1 MLGNEPMDSDIL
13 SREKITVITQT
24 PQLKSFVSAP
34 AGTDLSELLK
44 TLDENNIHI
53 LDPNG
58 FAPGA
63 IKMTDKIIDGLNH
76 ADLMVAVL
84 GTANSSGNVLFEL
97 GCASALGKKSL
108 VIVPEDYEIP
118 SDIRSLVHIRTT
130 PNNREAIN
138 FALEQIL
145 NAPESV
151 DNQQTDLTDLSEK
164 SKPLG
169 TVANNLLKQFYALS
183 NNPIEREIIA
193 LVTGILRASR
203 LSFKSD
209 QRYPFTEN
217 IRTENIRPD
226 LVVWIDELEPYF
238 GNPILIE
245 VKKKIISSKD
255 ARATIQQVLN
265 YLSVSHLKLVIV
277 LAIEISP
284 SALEIIASEPDLYF
298 FELPQIL
305 DRLQNES
312 FSQII
317 VKERNARVHGRL
329 D

>member
-1 MLGNEPMDSDIL
+1 ME
-13 SREKITVITQT
+13 RENITVITQT

-44 TLDENNIHI
+44 TLDENNIRI

-193 LVTGILRASR
+193 LVTEILRASG

-209 QRYPFTEN
+209 QRYPSTEN

-245 VKKKIISSKD
+245 VKKQIISSKD
-255 ARATIQQVLN
+255 AKATIQKVLN

-277 LAIEISP
+277 LATEISP

-305 DRLQNES
+305 ARLQNES

>member
-1 MLGNEPMDSDIL
+1 MNSDIL

-151 DNQQTDLTDLSEK
+151 DKQQTDLTDLSEK

-169 TVANNLLKQFYALS
+169 TVANNLLKQFYALP

-193 LVTGILRASR
+193 LVTGILRASG

-209 QRYPFTEN
+209 QKYPSTEN

-245 VKKKIISSKD
+245 VKKQIISSKD

-277 LAIEISP
+277 LATEISP

-305 DRLQNES
+305 ARLQNES
-312 FSQII
+312 FSQIV

>member
-1 MLGNEPMDSDIL
+1 MDSDIL

-169 TVANNLLKQFYALS
+169 TVANNLLKQFYALP
-183 NNPIEREIIA
+183 NNPMEQEIIT
-193 LVTGILRASR
+193 LVTEILRTSG

-209 QRYPFTEN
+209 QGYLSPLSSAKN
-217 IRTENIRPD
+217 ILRPD

-245 VKKKIISSKD
+245 VKKQIISSKD

-277 LAIEISP
+277 LATEISP

-317 VKERNARVHGRL
+317 GKERNARIHGRL

>member
-1 MLGNEPMDSDIL
+1 MDSNIL

-53 LDPNG
+53 LDPNS

-63 IKMTDKIIDGLNH
+63 VKMTDKIIDGLNH
-76 ADLMVAVL
+76 ADLIVAVL

-145 NAPESV
+145 NAPEPA
-151 DNQQTDLTDLSEK
+151 DNPKTDLIEK

-169 TVANNLLKQFYALS
+169 TVANNLLKQFYALP
-183 NNPIEREIIA
+183 NNPIEQEIIA
-193 LVTGILRASR
+193 LVTEILRASG

-209 QRYPFTEN
+209 QKYPS
-217 IRTENIRPD
+217 TENIRPD
-226 LVVWIDELEPYF
+226 LVVWIDDLEPYF

-245 VKKKIISSKD
+245 VKKQIISSED

-277 LAIEISP
+277 LATKISP
-284 SALEIIASEPDLYF
+284 TALEIIASEPDLYF
-298 FELPQIL
+298 FELPQVL
-305 DRLQNES
+305 ERLQNES

-317 VKERNARVHGRL
+317 GKERNARIHGRL

>member
-1 MLGNEPMDSDIL
+1 MNSDIL

-63 IKMTDKIIDGLNH
+63 VKMTDKIIDGLNH

-145 NAPESV
+145 NAPEPA
-151 DNQQTDLTDLSEK
+151 DNQKMDLIEK

-169 TVANNLLKQFYALS
+169 TVANNLLKQFYALP
-183 NNPIEREIIA
+183 NNSMEREIIA
-193 LVTGILRASR
+193 LVTEILRASG

-209 QRYPFTEN
+209 QRYPSAKY
-217 IRTENIRPD
+217 IRPD

-245 VKKKIISSKD
+245 VKKQIISSKD

-277 LAIEISP
+277 LASEISP
-284 SALEIIASEPDLYF
+284 SALKIIASEPDLYF
-298 FELPQIL
+298 FELPEIL
-305 DRLQNES
+305 DRLQHES

-317 VKERNARVHGRL
+317 GKERNARVHGRL

>member
-1 MLGNEPMDSDIL
+1 ME
-13 SREKITVITQT
+13 RENITVITQT

-44 TLDENNIHI
+44 TLDENNIRI

-193 LVTGILRASR
+193 LVTEILRASG

-209 QRYPFTEN
+209 QRYPSTENIRTEN

-245 VKKKIISSKD
+245 VKKQIISSKD
-255 ARATIQQVLN
+255 AKATIQQVLN

-277 LAIEISP
+277 LATEISP

-305 DRLQNES
+305 ARLQNES

>member
-145 NAPESV
+145 NAPDSV
-151 DNQQTDLTDLSEK
+151 DNQQRDLTDLSEK

-169 TVANNLLKQFYALS
+169 TVANNLLKQFYALP

-193 LVTGILRASR
+193 LVTEILRASG

-209 QRYPFTEN
+209 QRYPS
-217 IRTENIRPD
+217 TENIRPD

-245 VKKKIISSKD
+245 VKKQIISSKD

-277 LAIEISP
+277 LATEISP

>member
-1 MLGNEPMDSDIL
+1 ME
-13 SREKITVITQT
+13 REKITVITQT

-108 VIVPEDYEIP
+108 VIVSEDYEIP

-145 NAPESV
+145 NAPEPA
-151 DNQQTDLTDLSEK
+151 DNQKTDLIEK

-169 TVANNLLKQFYALS
+169 TVANNLLKQFYALP
-183 NNPIEREIIA
+183 NNSMEREIIA
-193 LVTGILRASR
+193 LVTEILRASG

-209 QRYPFTEN
+209 QRYPSAKY
-217 IRTENIRPD
+217 IRPD

-245 VKKKIISSKD
+245 VKKQITSSKD

-265 YLSVSHLKLVIV
+265 YLSVTHLKLVIV
-277 LAIEISP
+277 LATEISP

-317 VKERNARVHGRL
+317 GKERNARIHGRL

>member
-1 MLGNEPMDSDIL
+1 MDSDIL

-145 NAPESV
+145 NAPESI

-183 NNPIEREIIA
+183 NNLIE
-193 LVTGILRASR
+193 ILKASG

-209 QRYPFTEN
+209 QRYPSTEN

-245 VKKKIISSKD
+245 VKKQIISSKD

-265 YLSVSHLKLVIV
+265 YLSVSHLKSVIV
-277 LAIEISP
+277 LAPEISP

-305 DRLQNES
+305 ARLQNES

-317 VKERNARVHGRL
+317 IKERNARVHGRL

>member
-1 MLGNEPMDSDIL
+1 MNSDIL

-44 TLDENNIHI
+44 TLDENNIRI

-145 NAPESV
+145 NAPEPA
-151 DNQQTDLTDLSEK
+151 DNQKTDLIEK

-169 TVANNLLKQFYALS
+169 TVANNLLKQFYALP
-183 NNPIEREIIA
+183 NNSMEREIIA
-193 LVTGILRASR
+193 LVTEILKASG

-209 QRYPFTEN
+209 QRYPSAK
-217 IRTENIRPD
+217 NIRPD

-245 VKKKIISSKD
+245 VKKQIISSKD

-277 LAIEISP
+277 LATEISP

>member
-1 MLGNEPMDSDIL
+1 ME
-13 SREKITVITQT
+13 RENITVITQT

-44 TLDENNIHI
+44 TLDENNIRI

-145 NAPESV
+145 NAPEPA
-151 DNQQTDLTDLSEK
+151 DNQKTDLIEK

-169 TVANNLLKQFYALS
+169 TVANNLLKQFYALP
-183 NNPIEREIIA
+183 NNSMEREIIA
-193 LVTGILRASR
+193 LVTEILKASG

-209 QRYPFTEN
+209 QRYPSAK
-217 IRTENIRPD
+217 NIRPD

-245 VKKKIISSKD
+245 VKKRIISNED
-255 ARATIQQVLN
+255 ANKTIQQVLN
-265 YLSVSHLKLVIV
+265 YLSVSHLKSVIV
-277 LAIEISP
+277 LASEISP
-284 SALEIIASEPDLYF
+284 SALKIIASEPDLYF

-305 DRLQNES
+305 DRLQHES
-312 FSQII
+312 FSRII
-317 VKERNARVHGRL
+317 GKERNARVHGRL